1 MVELVECRIT
11 KTPQVLP
18 DRPGGAMDDADA
30 ALEKFFEE
38 DALLEALQ
46 DAPDMEAQAEVFKVP
61 KPSTAA
67 PAAPAAEVTPVA
79 GTSGTAALGSAARA
93 RRTEEAMSTLEI
105 EKPGPAT
112 RAPVPRAKAGRS
124 WTGTMLVV
132 CISLSIWLLILW
144 LWNGTDE
151 NELWPAPAPS
161 HSQDWWRRAPAIRLP
176 NNDTGAA
183 AMDASVE
190 RVRVDTAWSS
200 ADVSG
205 NATSNAT
212 ANATSSG
219 EGIGRRIRKGR
230 RDPTGIG
237 H

>member
-1 MVELVECRIT
+1 
-11 KTPQVLP
+11 
-18 DRPGGAMDDADA
+18 MDDADA

-46 DAPDMEAQAEVFKVP
+46 DAPDMGAQAEVFKVP
-61 KPSTAA
+61 KPATAATA
-67 PAAPAAEVTPVA
+67 PAAPASPVA
-79 GTSGTAALGSAARA
+79 GTSPALGSAARA
-93 RRTEEAMSTLEI
+93 RRTEEVAMSTLEI
-105 EKPGPAT
+105 EKPGPAAPS

-132 CISLSIWLLILW
+132 CISVSIWLLILW
-144 LWNGTDE
+144 LWNGGTDE

-176 NNDTGAA
+176 SNNDTTAVTA
-183 AMDASVE
+183 AMDASVAE

-205 NATSNAT
+205 NATATNAATGNAT
-212 ANATSSG
+212 ATNFTSG

-230 RDPTGIG
+230 RDATGIG